1 MKEEEEEEE
10 VEPITKELTKAP
22 VKSEINGETPKPI
35 LASTLI
41 RCSRSNGCG
50 RSRQNL
56 SEVYDYYKAKSFV
69 YHISFFV
76 TLELTFANT
85 NL

>member
-1 MKEEEEEEE
+1 MFLKQERLVKEEEEEEE
-10 VEPITKELTKAP
+10 VQPITKELTKAP
-22 VKSEINGETPKPI
+22 VKSEINGEAPKPI

-56 SEVYDYYKAKSFV
+56 SEVYDYNKFK
-69 YHISFFV
+69 
-76 TLELTFANT
+76 TF
-85 NL
+85 LFIFLFL